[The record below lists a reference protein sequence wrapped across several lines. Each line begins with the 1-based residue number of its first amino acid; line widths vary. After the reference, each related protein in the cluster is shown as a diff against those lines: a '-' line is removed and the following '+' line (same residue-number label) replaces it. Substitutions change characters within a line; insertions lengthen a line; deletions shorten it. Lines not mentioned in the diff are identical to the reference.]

1 MARKKIA
8 EDEIVAIDNEIQT
21 DRQMEN
27 KTDIRSFE
35 SLQFGELRTAK
46 REDGSVW
53 FCLKDIARALGLN
66 NQGELKKRLKVG
78 GVITTDTSSIVENQ
92 YGKTSNTKELAMTFI
107 DEANLYRC
115 IFQSRKAEAEKF
127 QDWVFEE
134 VLPSIRQ
141 SGGYIAS
148 KPDES
153 PEMLMA
159 RALEVARLTIE
170 KNKLKL
176 EENKKQMQV
185 MSESILLQEQ
195 KIEEQAPKVAFAN
208 AMMSSATSCLVG
220 ELAKIITQ
228 NGVPIGQNKLFEWL
242 RREGYLGKKGEYF
255 NIPTQK
261 YMEKG
266 YFELKKGVRS
276 GSNGVLHTTI
286 TPKVTPKGQ
295 EHILSVLLHSVK
307 VDNTHRCYS
316 QTIFN

>member
-1 MARKKIA
+1 
-8 EDEIVAIDNEIQT
+8 
-21 DRQMEN
+21 MEN

-53 FCLKDIARALGLN
+53 FNLKDVARALGISN
-66 NQGELKKRLKVG
+66 HHNLKIRIKETG
-78 GVITTDTSSIVENQ
+78 THTMEGVSLTQNQ
-92 YGKTSNTKELAMTFI
+92 YGVTTEQVQSMTFI

-141 SGGYIAS
+141 SGGYIVS
-148 KPDES
+148 KPDDDEDV
-153 PEMLMA
+153 LMA
-159 RALEVARLTIE
+159 RALEVAKKTIE
-170 KNKLKL
+170 RNKLKL

-208 AMMSSATSCLVG
+208 AIMASATSCLVG

-242 RREGYLGKKGEYF
+242 RNEGYLGKKGEYF

-276 GSNGVLHTTI
+276 GSNGVLHNTI
-286 TPKVTPKGQ
+286 TTKITPLGQ
-295 EHILSVLLHSVK
+295 EHILSIFLGACGTPANLPNGG
-307 VDNTHRCYS
+307 NTIEL
-316 QTIFN
+316 TA